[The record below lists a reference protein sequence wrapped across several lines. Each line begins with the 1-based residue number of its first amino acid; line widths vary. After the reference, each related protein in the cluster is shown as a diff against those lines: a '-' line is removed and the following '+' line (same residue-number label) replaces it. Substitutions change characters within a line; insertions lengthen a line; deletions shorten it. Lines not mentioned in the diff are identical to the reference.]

1 MMALARQH
9 PELASA
15 MIALHNKRQLLEKAG
30 K

>member
-1 MMALARQH
+1 MALARQH

-15 MIALHNKRQLLEKAG
+15 MIALHNKRQLLEKAV

>member
-9 PELASA
+9 TELASA
-15 MIALHNKRQLLEKAG
+15 KIALHNRRQLLEKAG